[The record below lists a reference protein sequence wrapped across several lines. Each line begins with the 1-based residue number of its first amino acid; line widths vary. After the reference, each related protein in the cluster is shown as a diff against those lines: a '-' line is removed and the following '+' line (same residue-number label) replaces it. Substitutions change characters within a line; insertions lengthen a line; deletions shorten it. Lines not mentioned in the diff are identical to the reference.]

1 MQKAD
6 IQQSIEFVNILQFPN
21 LYLRLCCAL
30 VRASNGANA
39 EDFNFVYSRA
49 TIVYSLDFL
58 NQKGRNYLTKIQL
71 FTRLFTS
78 FLIKAKKPM
87 HGISL
92 IQRAIKVLRPA
103 NEQVSSLNTQFA
115 LLCLKAR
122 CL

>member
-21 LYLRLCCAL
+21 LYLRLGIAL
-30 VRASNGANA
+30 IRASNGANA
-39 EDFNFVYSRA
+39 DDFNFVYGKA
-49 TIVYSLDFL
+49 TAVYSLDFL
-58 NQKGRNYLTKIQL
+58 NQKGRNYLTKMQL

-92 IQRAIKVLRPA
+92 VQRAIKVLRPV
-103 NEQVSSLNTQFA
+103 NE
-115 LLCLKAR
+115 
-122 CL
+122 